1 MGGAS
6 LTHGLPDRIRRHR
19 GEGGR
24 RVELRPVQLGR
35 QTHGLVEKAM
45 WIGGERLVRH
55 FAGRVGRKSTEMPE

>member
-35 QTHGLVEKAM
+35 QTHGLVEKIK
-45 WIGGERLVRH
+45 WIGGERLVSH
-55 FAGRVGRKSTEMPE
+55 FAGRVGREPPEMRE